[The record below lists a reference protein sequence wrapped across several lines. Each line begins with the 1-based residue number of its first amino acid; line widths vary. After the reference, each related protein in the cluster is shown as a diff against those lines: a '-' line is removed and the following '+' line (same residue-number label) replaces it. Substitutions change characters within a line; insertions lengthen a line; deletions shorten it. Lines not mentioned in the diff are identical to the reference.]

1 MEVDAGAT
9 VTVIPTEVYEKASG
23 HVQLSP
29 SSVRLQTYSGEPLQ
43 VRREAS
49 VPVRYEGQYAVLKIV
64 LMDVTNKPAI
74 LGIKKLAEGNKC
86 GFKLII
92 QGRDG

>member
-1 MEVDAGAT
+1 M
-9 VTVIPTEVYEKASG
+9 
-23 HVQLSP
+23 
-29 SSVRLQTYSGEPLQ
+29 
-43 VRREAS
+43 RREAN
-49 VPVRYEGQYAVLKIV
+49 VPVRYEGQCAVLKV
-64 LMDVTNKPAI
+64 VVVDVTNKPAI